1 MSAPRTAREALIAE
15 LLGDMD
21 ALLARVEALP
31 RQVAASEERLAQSV
45 ATLDEA
51 GDRFRLAV
59 TAFTEQ
65 AKSDLAEYLD
75 RKASEAAD
83 KTVSEQR
90 GGLEEAVRTAFRSE
104 SVALGKMLDEATRE
118 LRPSRL
124 GRLVDC
130 LVAAIISTLLTV
142 IGLLYSLQGF
152 MSK

>member
-1 MSAPRTAREALIAE
+1 MSAPRTAREALMAE

-45 ATLDEA
+45 AALDEA

-65 AKSDLAEYLD
+65 AKSELAEYLD

-83 KTVSEQR
+83 KTVREQR
-90 GGLEEAVRTAFRSE
+90 AALEEATRTVFRSE
-104 SVALGKMLDEATRE
+104 SAGLGKVLDEAARE

-130 LVAAIISTLLTV
+130 LAAAIISTLLTV